1 MFGDDRY
8 LIHQWTSRIH
18 EKLSAWVQRS
28 AIRSTRGLLWP
39 RSCPEGLKVFSG
51 IIFID
56 VILCWSMFHWY
67 DMFIVFTEQVKVITL
82 GSDCSGLGSD
92 FVALKLGF
100 GPDIQL
106 TKFAAESDE
115 TKMTWLNAVASHVG
129 DETPDLIYHRTFGT
143 GTTTQPPG
151 HLCLRDSLSSLF
163 NRLGCGRASKS
174 NTLWVGTLRF
184 PMNSKSYHPKISQ
197 SLW

>member
-1 MFGDDRY
+1 
-8 LIHQWTSRIH
+8 
-18 EKLSAWVQRS
+18 
-28 AIRSTRGLLWP
+28 
-39 RSCPEGLKVFSG
+39 
-51 IIFID
+51 
-56 VILCWSMFHWY
+56 
-67 DMFIVFTEQVKVITL
+67 MFIVFTEQVKVITL

-92 FVALKLGF
+92 FVALKLAF

-151 HLCLRDSLSSLF
+151 HLCLWDSLSSLF
-163 NRLGCGRASKS
+163 IGSVAEELPKAIPSGWVPLG
-174 NTLWVGTLRF
+174 F
-184 PMNSKSYHPKISQ
+184 P
-197 SLW
+197 

>member
-1 MFGDDRY
+1 
-8 LIHQWTSRIH
+8 
-18 EKLSAWVQRS
+18 
-28 AIRSTRGLLWP
+28 
-39 RSCPEGLKVFSG
+39 
-51 IIFID
+51 
-56 VILCWSMFHWY
+56 
-67 DMFIVFTEQVKVITL
+67 MFIVFTEQVKVITL

-92 FVALKLGF
+92 FVALKLAF

-163 NRLGCGRASKS
+163 IGSVAEELPKAIPSGWVPLGFPWIPKVIIPKYPKVCDKNIILPSRNQTWQWKITHLYKPPLTVDFPLLCLIARGTVI
-174 NTLWVGTLRF
+174 TLVTGVI
-184 PMNSKSYHPKISQ
+184 NN
-197 SLW
+197 